1 MWEYLL
7 VGGFIASLIHG
18 GRKSAEREAERREE
32 DRRRRNTPC
41 NFVDGFSKEDFER
54 IAYKSGKH
62 IKRLIKTRVE
72 GPVVYGT
79 VRAQSGLS
87 EWEFRVD
94 FNDYGHITGKYWLYS
109 DNDDSNIPEH
119 FADNIKQVI
128 KAGPEAFH
136 AENGGNL
143 NRNRASHDSSKHICP
158 ICGSI
163 LNNQP
168 GYADWNVAFTCKK
181 CGHYSEWANDEE
193 NGEPDKTSSTQD
205 DREQAFTSA
214 TFTDYIHK
222 PKKSLKQ
229 RIKAILIG
237 LGIAAIIALA
247 CVVGV
252 FADSLINGIALE
264 TDNKVISNID
274 YKKLEEEL
282 KEKGFWFVSVESV
295 ADLDYE
301 NASQKNT
308 VAMIYVND
316 KNDFESDDEFSR
328 FANIKIVY
336 HTVKKVKTPISAKDA
351 KGEDYV
357 QIAEQFKEAGFG
369 NIELEADYDVILGW
383 INSTGEI
390 EKITIDGYDNFSEGS
405 TYSADAIIYI
415 IYHEK
420 SSLKP
425 E

>member
-32 DRRRRNTPC
+32 DKRRRNTPC
-41 NFVDGFSKEDFER
+41 YFLDGFSQEDFEK

-87 EWEFRVD
+87 EWDFRVD

-119 FADNIKQVI
+119 FADNIKEIIV
-128 KAGPEAFH
+128 AGPEAFH
-136 AENGGNL
+136 AEKAKAT
-143 NRNRASHDSSKHICP
+143 NRANAANDGVTHVCP
-158 ICGSI
+158 ICGAV
-163 LNNQP
+163 LNDQP

-181 CGHYSEWANDEE
+181 CGHYSEWANEGVNKEDNTTTDNANNED
-193 NGEPDKTSSTQD
+193 GTPHSTNNY
-205 DREQAFTSA
+205 T
-214 TFTDYIHK
+214 YK
-222 PKKSLKQ
+222 PQRSLRQ
-229 RIKAILIG
+229 RIKAFFIG
-237 LGIAAIIALA
+237 LMIVVIIALV
-247 CVVGV
+247 CVIGV
-252 FADSLINGIALE
+252 FVDSVINGIALE
-264 TDNKVISNID
+264 MDNKVSSDID
-274 YKKLEEEL
+274 YKELEGEL

-295 ADLDYE
+295 ADLEYKE
-301 NASQKNT
+301 ASQKNT

-316 KNDFESDDEFSR
+316 RTDFDAEDEFSR
-328 FANIKIVY
+328 FANIKLVY
-336 HTVKKVKTPISAKDA
+336 HTVKKAETPISAKSA
-351 KGEDYV
+351 KGENYEEIV
-357 QIAEQFKEAGFG
+357 EKFKKAGFG
-369 NIELEADYDVILGW
+369 NIEIEADYDIIVGW
-383 INSTGEI
+383 FNSAGEV
-390 EKITIDGYDNFSEGS
+390 EQITIDEDDDFSEGS
-405 TYSADAIIYI
+405 SYSVDAIIHI
-415 IYHEK
+415 VYHEK